1 MPSLPAAAQTV
12 VENHALARIKNCMI
26 SFLRDIRSPANF
38 SGAQEMRSMI
48 LALSLATL
56 FAPSAF
62 AQGTAEQRAAC
73 QDDAYKF
80 CPYDVPD
87 TEKVEACLRKYIR
100 SISAAC
106 RAQFGK

>member
-1 MPSLPAAAQTV
+1 MRRAILLFSL
-12 VENHALARIKNCMI
+12 IC
-26 SFLRDIRSPANF
+26 
-38 SGAQEMRSMI
+38 
-48 LALSLATL
+48 L

-62 AQGTAEQRAAC
+62 AQGTAEQRDAC

-87 TEKVEACLRKYIR
+87 ADKVEACLRKYIR

-106 RAQFGK
+106 RAQFQK

>member
-1 MPSLPAAAQTV
+1 
-12 VENHALARIKNCMI
+12 
-26 SFLRDIRSPANF
+26 
-38 SGAQEMRSMI
+38 MRRMI
-48 LALSLATL
+48 LALSLVTL

-62 AQGTAEQRAAC
+62 AQGTPAQREACEQ
-73 QDDAYKF
+73 DAYKF

-87 TEKVEACLRKYIR
+87 ADKVEACLRKYIR

>member
-1 MPSLPAAAQTV
+1 
-12 VENHALARIKNCMI
+12 
-26 SFLRDIRSPANF
+26 
-38 SGAQEMRSMI
+38 MRRAI
-48 LALSLATL
+48 LALPFL
-56 FAPSAF
+56 FLTTPAAF
-62 AQGTAEQRAAC
+62 AQGTPEQRAAC

-87 TEKVEACLRKYIR
+87 AEKVEACLRKYIR

>member
-1 MPSLPAAAQTV
+1 
-12 VENHALARIKNCMI
+12 
-26 SFLRDIRSPANF
+26 
-38 SGAQEMRSMI
+38 MRRAI
-48 LALSLATL
+48 LALSFLSL

-62 AQGTAEQRAAC
+62 AQGTAEQREAC

-87 TEKVEACLRKYIR
+87 PQKVEACLRKYIR

-106 RAQFGK
+106 RAQFSR